1 MWPKQRGTSV
11 LPLEFSPT
19 PSTLMTARFFRRL
32 QEAFEEA
39 LIRNNTFHEAKL
51 RRVNSHAEERSA
63 RRTEAAIAS
72 LSAAAAASFGV
83 QRRQAD
89 AAVAAV
95 AAAGAHAQHQQA
107 SVMAAQAAMFV
118 ELQARTPG
126 LLIGAALPDFAN
138 LLADFSTVV

>member
-1 MWPKQRGTSV
+1 MA
-11 LPLEFSPT
+11 
-19 PSTLMTARFFRRL
+19 ARLFRRL
-32 QEAFEEA
+32 QEAVEEA

-51 RRVNSHAEERSA
+51 HRVNSHAEERSA
-63 RRTEAAIAS
+63 RRTEAATAS
-72 LSAAAAASFGV
+72 LAAAAAASFDV

-107 SVMAAQAAMFV
+107 SVIAAQAAMFV

-126 LLIGAALPDFAN
+126 LLISAGLSNFAN
-138 LLADFSTVV
+138 LESFG